1 MVDNQSFNLEKI
13 KESTN
18 PINDLHGK
26 SLELEKIYEKFI
38 ENYREYP
45 LDQLGNIL
53 INKFQEFSKK
63 MDKVYHKII
72 ENSNKCLNK
81 FIVLKDNLVKKY
93 HTNFVEKLSNLKI
106 NLSDFIYRIGKSTIK
121 NKKICKIIEN
131 PSFTYS
137 ITPNQWLELINSL
150 KKNSIFLSTE
160 NDIKNF
166 LDSQVEELNEITITI
181 SPYDQEEN
189 EIEQKFNYSD
199 VEYFKYSREELDRRK
214 RREKRIKLKDLK
226 SRPAKEIQMSPEM
239 SEKIQM
245 YKEKLESS
253 FKEKYLIQKDDS
265 TDPLDLIRER
275 KKTKE
280 REYKSHIQKFKSND
294 KE

>member
-13 KESTN
+13 KEFTN

-26 SLELEKIYEKFI
+26 YLELEKIYEKFI
-38 ENYREYP
+38 EYYREYP
-45 LDQLGNIL
+45 LDQPGNIL
-53 INKFQEFSKK
+53 IDKFQEFSKK

-81 FIVLKDNLVKKY
+81 FIVLKDNLVRKY

-214 RREKRIKLKDLK
+214 RREKRLKLKDLK

-245 YKEKLESS
+245 YTEKLESS